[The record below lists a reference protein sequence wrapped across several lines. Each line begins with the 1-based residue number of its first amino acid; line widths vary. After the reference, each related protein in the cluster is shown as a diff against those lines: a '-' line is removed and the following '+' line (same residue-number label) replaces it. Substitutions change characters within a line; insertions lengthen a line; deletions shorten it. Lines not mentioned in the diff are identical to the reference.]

1 MFNVTQTPLQIII
14 TLPVNKWKSFERNIT
29 ITIIHET
36 FSPIHKNVLN
46 YDFRH
51 AMCIFRMINKVPANM
66 GEKVYNKP
74 LIWEKSVR
82 KNVLYNSKT
91 FSEEVASSLYK

>member
-1 MFNVTQTPLQIII
+1 
-14 TLPVNKWKSFERNIT
+14 
-29 ITIIHET
+29 
-36 FSPIHKNVLN
+36 
-46 YDFRH
+46 
-51 AMCIFRMINKVPANM
+51 M

>member
-1 MFNVTQTPLQIII
+1 MFNVTHTPLQIII
-14 TLPVNKWKSFERNIT
+14 TLPVNKLKSFERN

-74 LIWEKSVR
+74 LIWEKIG
-82 KNVLYNSKT
+82 KKKC
-91 FSEEVASSLYK
+91 FIQ